1 MMIGYNFSER
11 LRKVFAYARD
21 EAVRLGHEYVGSEH
35 LLLALLR
42 EGAGGCATVLRH
54 LDIAPEQVRQRLD
67 EIIVPGPGL
76 PTGPDLPY
84 TSRAKKVLELAMVEA
99 LRSHATVVDT
109 EQLLVG
115 LCAEEKGIAAQVL
128 AGAGLTTDVARA
140 AVDQLS
146 GTPAEPVR
154 ASPDA
159 TDIVAVRIEV
169 ERADGSL
176 QRELFP
182 GVAAAMAY
190 LANQRR

>member
-21 EAVRLGHEYVGSEH
+21 EAVRLGHEYVGTEH

-42 EGAGGCATVLRH
+42 EGAGGSATVLRH

-146 GTPAEPVR
+146 GAPAETVAAP
-154 ASPDA
+154 PEA